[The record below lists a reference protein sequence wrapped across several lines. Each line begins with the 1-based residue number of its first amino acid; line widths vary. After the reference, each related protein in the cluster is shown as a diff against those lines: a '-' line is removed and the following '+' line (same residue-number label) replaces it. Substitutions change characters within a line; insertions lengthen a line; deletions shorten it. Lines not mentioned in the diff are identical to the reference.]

1 MALQKCENQD
11 QSSKYSPVKTA
22 SVFEPCSG
30 WKYKKPLD
38 GMWHILTF
46 KSDRFC
52 LHQRGLSLK
61 EQNQSVQLLQTH
73 SHSAFSGLAYL
84 PELIFF
90 LFFPSF
96 LDLFAQ
102 VLQMYL
108 PFCGISIS
116 NAKLFSESRKEY
128 ERSRVRGA
136 SRTFARRLS
145 NVSRT
150 LSIVVNRRRCW
161 RWSTT
166 CLRSKPT
173 WRRL

>member
-61 EQNQSVQLLQTH
+61 EQNQSVQPLQTH

-90 LFFPSF
+90 LFFSF
-96 LDLFAQ
+96 LPRSFCSGAADVSAFLWNINFQCQ
-102 VLQMYL
+102 VVFRVSQ
-108 PFCGISIS
+108 
-116 NAKLFSESRKEY
+116 
-128 ERSRVRGA
+128 RVRQESGK
-136 SRTFARRLS
+136 RRQPH
-145 NVSRT
+145 VSEETKQRF
-150 LSIVVNRRRCW
+150 
-161 RWSTT
+161 
-166 CLRSKPT
+166 
-173 WRRL
+173 